1 MLNMLKSN
9 ALTTALISELVKVK
23 TVTAIR
29 TTRAALPVVAACTSR
44 ICNIARTAPHTRA
57 INPPSMGIHLMSY
70 GYLT

>member
-9 ALTTALISELVKVK
+9 APTTTLISKLVKIK
-23 TVTAIR
+23 TATEIR

-44 ICNIARTAPHTRA
+44 ICNIERTAPHTRA
-57 INPPSMGIHLMSY
+57 ISPPSMGIHLMSY

>member
-1 MLNMLKSN
+1 MLNMLNSN
-9 ALTTALISELVKVK
+9 ALTTALISELVKIK
-23 TVTAIR
+23 TATAIR

-57 INPPSMGIHLMSY
+57 INPPSMGIYLMSY